1 MKTLVKYNKKIK
13 LIIEKCIIFTGLL
26 YIYLVFSIGL
36 IVNFKYFL
44 NITYENEFSE
54 NELLYYDIFYL

>member
-1 MKTLVKYNKKIK
+1 MKTLVKYNKKVEF
-13 LIIEKCIIFTGLL
+13 IIEKCIIFTGLL

-36 IVNFKYFL
+36 IVNVKYFL

>member
-1 MKTLVKYNKKIK
+1 MKTLVKYNKKVEF
-13 LIIEKCIIFTGLL
+13 IIEKCIIFKRLL

-44 NITYENEFSE
+44 NITHENEFSE
-54 NELLYYDIFYL
+54 NELLYYDIFHL